1 MPISGY
7 FPSPSRLTETILAI
21 LQRDTWRPSRCRQ
34 GRRGRRRAL
43 RHPTGAAVSLATGR
57 AMDVQP
63 RLHLG
68 FARSEAR
75 RPARVANVRA
85 KAVRRSSPMI
95 RLPM

>member
-1 MPISGY
+1 
-7 FPSPSRLTETILAI
+7 
-21 LQRDTWRPSRCRQ
+21 
-34 GRRGRRRAL
+34 
-43 RHPTGAAVSLATGR
+43 
-57 AMDVQP
+57 MDVQP

-95 RLPM
+95 RLPMWLGRVWQLFARRN